1 MLFPARAALDSI
13 QFSRRLGDSI
23 RILRTALAGG
33 SSWIR
38 TSVIFHNATVFCTVS
53 VSTTNQTKSHFK
65 AHFSLSFA
73 EVSQASV
80 SLYFKCALEWRLSL
94 DLNQPLLNLVVSRI
108 PQARTCYRYTR

>member
-38 TSVIFHNATVFCTVS
+38 TSVIFHNATRVLYHADFHNRLNKEPLNTFLYACKAQALIV
-53 VSTTNQTKSHFK
+53 TTTHKEYNFHNHNTIRIKLWQT
-65 AHFSLSFA
+65 SL
-73 EVSQASV
+73 
-80 SLYFKCALEWRLSL
+80 
-94 DLNQPLLNLVVSRI
+94 LLMI
-108 PQARTCYRYTR
+108 